1 MGLLPRRVESERAPE
16 SARVLDIEGVE
27 ADRAFEALSSE
38 TARRILSHI
47 YEQPSTPPEVRDE
60 VGTSLQNVH
69 YHLGRLEE
77 ADLIEPAGVGYSE
90 KGNEMTIFA
99 PKSEAVVLFA
109 GHEHDRSRLSRLL
122 GRVLGLYLF
131 LAVAVAAAGS
141 LRELLAPAAPTAD
154 QGVSLAT
161 ESAADGGSAGGV
173 ATGTARGGLE
183 SLLVNPDPLLVF
195 FLGGL
200 VAIVVLTGY
209 WYATGR

>member
-16 SARVLDIEGVE
+16 SARILDIEGVE

-38 TARRILSHI
+38 TARRILSHV
-47 YEQPSTPPEVRDE
+47 YDQPSTPPEVRDE

-69 YHLGRLEE
+69 YHLGRLED
-77 ADLIEPAGVGYSE
+77 ADLIEPAGIGYSE
-90 KGNEMTIFA
+90 KGNEMTIYA

-109 GHEHDRSRLSRLL
+109 GQEHDRSRLSRLL

-141 LRELLAPAAPTAD
+141 LRELLRPAAPATGDAVSMSTETTGD
-154 QGVSLAT
+154 AAVSGGAEGV
-161 ESAADGGSAGGV
+161 AGGV
-173 ATGTARGGLE
+173 G
-183 SLLVNPDPLLVF
+183 SLLANPDPLLLF

-200 VAIVVLTGY
+200 VGIVVLTGY
-209 WYATGR
+209 WYARGV

>member
-141 LRELLAPAAPTAD
+141 LRELLAPAGPTAD
-154 QGVSLAT
+154 SAVSL
-161 ESAADGGSAGGV
+161 SAETAGDAGASSADTVAGG
-173 ATGTARGGLE
+173 AAGL
-183 SLLVNPDPLLVF
+183 LANPDPLLLF

-209 WYATGR
+209 WYARGV

>member
-1 MGLLPRRVESERAPE
+1 MGLLPRRVESERAPQ

-38 TARRILSHI
+38 TARRILSHV

-69 YHLGRLEE
+69 YHLGRLEDAE
-77 ADLIEPAGVGYSE
+77 LIEPAGTGYSE
-90 KGNEMTIFA
+90 KGNEMTIYA

-141 LRELLAPAAPTAD
+141 LRSLLTPDPSGPVTMSTEVAGDAA
-154 QGVSLAT
+154 
-161 ESAADGGSAGGV
+161 
-173 ATGTARGGLE
+173 ATGGPADTGGAATGVLDG
-183 SLLVNPDPLLVF
+183 LLTNPDPLLLF

-209 WYATGR
+209 WYTTDF

>member
-1 MGLLPRRVESERAPE
+1 MGLLPRRVETDRAPE

-27 ADRAFEALSSE
+27 ADKAFEALSSE
-38 TARRILSHI
+38 TARRILSHV
-47 YEQPSTPPEVRDE
+47 YEQPSTPPEIRDE

-69 YHLGRLEE
+69 YHLGRLEDAE
-77 ADLIEPAGVGYSE
+77 LIEPAGVGYSE
-90 KGNEMTIFA
+90 KGNEMIIYA

-109 GHEHDRSRLSRLL
+109 GQEHARSRLSRLL

-141 LRELLAPAAPTAD
+141 IRSLLTSSASGDGQA
-154 QGVSLAT
+154 VSLASGA
-161 ESAADGGSAGGV
+161 SADT
-173 ATGTARGGLE
+173 ATGPTAGAPTGLLG
-183 SLLVNPDPLLVF
+183 SVLTNPDPLLVF

-209 WYATGR
+209 WYATES